1 MKVFYSNIATQKLNS
16 ELVSNVYLVIVCSED
31 SGKVREKIQFCYQK
45 FRRFYIVEMLPS

>member
-31 SGKVREKIQFCYQK
+31 RGKFAKK
-45 FRRFYIVEMLPS
+45 FNFGTKNLEDST